1 MEPAAFPV
9 RDLAPQTE
17 KLGQGPEQRGCRRW
31 AFPAI
36 ASLVLTGSF
45 PWGVYQARHSRR
57 DLAFVITV
65 YYLIALVWCCLAKL
79 SLLRRDDPAKASEW
93 RRVRFAAWTASV
105 VLAYTVEMCV
115 AEAIPDRR
123 LKNAA
128 WWITSIGVWLA
139 FYTSTSSSPVRTP
152 DTRRKILSS
161 KCTRSR
167 GFEL

>member
-1 MEPAAFPV
+1 MEPASFP
-9 RDLAPQTE
+9 APQTE
-17 KLGQGPEQRGCRRW
+17 QLDQGPEQRGCRRW

-36 ASLVLTGSF
+36 VSLVLTGSF
-45 PWGVYQARHSRR
+45 AWGVYQARHSRQ

-65 YYLIALVWCCLAKL
+65 HYLIGLVCCCLAKL

-105 VLAYTVEMCV
+105 VLAYTIEVRV

-139 FYTSTSSSPVRTP
+139 FYFFIARQ
-152 DTRRKILSS
+152 DARRKILSS